1 MSAGGRDHWYA
12 FEGAKWRDGTRGLTP
27 GAKGVYK
34 DMITLLQESPDAGY
48 LADARKI
55 AADLGYRDYRT
66 VAGPLEEL
74 VEAKKLIEVGG
85 RFYNPRVCRDR
96 HARAVKKKVRSP
108 VPAAV
113 WEAIKK
119 LEEPPP
125 DPELAPAPV
134 DEAVGSVGANS
145 ADAPQFAGCRADD
158 RPMIE
163 NSGGQVFE
171 FPRKANRQSE
181 SQQQSERLLSP
192 SLVAAR
198 ARGDPGAAAEARQGG
213 AMAAACGF

>member
-1 MSAGGRDHWYA
+1 MSRDHWYP
-12 FEGAKWRDGTRGLTP
+12 FEGAKWRDGTRGLSP
-27 GAKGVYK
+27 GGKGVYK

-48 LADARKI
+48 LADARRI

-74 VEAKKLIEVGG
+74 VEAHKLIEVGG

-96 HARAVKKKVRSP
+96 HARAVKKKARSP

-125 DPELAPAPV
+125 DPKPSPELAPAPV
-134 DEAVGSVGANS
+134 DEAVGGVGANS
-145 ADAPQFAGCRADD
+145 RERPQSAGCRADD

-163 NSGGQVFE
+163 NSGAQVFE
-171 FPRKANRQSE
+171 IPRSANRQSE
-181 SQQQSERLLSP
+181 SEQKSEVVVVTGTRCP
-192 SLVAAR
+192 R
-198 ARGDPGAAAEARQGG
+198 AREGPPWAHEARQDG
-213 AMAAACGF
+213 AMAMACG